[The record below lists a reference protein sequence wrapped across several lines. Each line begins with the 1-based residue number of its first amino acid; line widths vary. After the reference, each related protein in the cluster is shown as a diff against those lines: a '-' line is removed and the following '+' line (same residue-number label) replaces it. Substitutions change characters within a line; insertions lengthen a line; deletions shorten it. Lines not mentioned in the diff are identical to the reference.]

1 MFWQRNFLHSLT
13 NDTSMPQNEVSDQLS
28 GRNGGVNEL
37 GYRRLEGELNT
48 FRAEFESLVAQTDAE
63 GDTEGWIDRGQKLLQ
78 MADDALEQGN
88 LQQGWNY
95 YHAAKRLSIYGL
107 KAVGDDA
114 ALQGEGR
121 ELLNEAENAPLGWR
135 AEAVRERIAKADG
148 TLREDLTVSDLQS
161 AHQLLHEG
169 YESIHRKRQHL
180 QSQFRYLRIGG
191 LLTILAFLLVAIGG
205 AGSGL
210 LPSPFLEFQ
219 THNTAG
225 STPGNPAD
233 LVWFLVY
240 IVLAGMLGASL
251 FGLRSLRQQSVST
264 STPQYLS
271 GFQATVA
278 RIVVGAGSAL
288 AVFFFARSELLTID
302 AGGGLTQ
309 GPFLIA
315 IAFAAGYS
323 QRFVHATV
331 EAVAGMAESETD
343 TNGDS

>member
-1 MFWQRNFLHSLT
+1 MFWQRNFLYLLS
-13 NDTSMPQNEVSDQLS
+13 NGMSMPQNESADVAS

-48 FRAEFESLVAQTDAE
+48 FRAEFESLIAQTDAE
-63 GDTEGWIDRGQKLLQ
+63 DGRDSWIERGQKLLE
-78 MADDALEQGN
+78 MADDALKQGN
-88 LQQGWNY
+88 LQQGWSY

-107 KAVGDDA
+107 KALDDA
-114 ALQGEGR
+114 ALRGEGH
-121 ELLNEAENAPLGWR
+121 ELLKEAENAPLGWR
-135 AEAVRERIAKADG
+135 ADAVRERIAKADG
-148 TLREDLTVSDLQS
+148 TLREDLSVSDLQS

-169 YESIHRKRQHL
+169 YESMHRKRRHL

-233 LVWFLVY
+233 LAWFLVY
-240 IVLAGMLGASL
+240 IVLAGLLGASL
-251 FGLRSLRQQSVST
+251 FGLRSLRQQPVST

-271 GFQATVA
+271 GFQASVA
-278 RIVVGAGSAL
+278 RMVFGGGSAL

-323 QRFVHATV
+323 QRFVHTTV
-331 EAVAGMAESETD
+331 EAVAGMAGSEPD